1 MFSVEVKH
9 VEVAAYTAQQSL
21 KENNLCY
28 TEGKWNSVALI
39 GKIIGKKRER
49 KREGPSFWLWKQA
62 LGIVSEMNAI
72 TLRLSEYEPKQF
84 KQRKRN
90 DLKIWH
96 DNKLY
101 LYFWFV
107 FVFFFK
113 KKKIWTW
120 NLLYAGMHCIISEF
134 ELCLFFFSRKSSQVS
149 NIFNRKSRRSK
160 YLRYAQK
167 NKRWRTPPSRMP
179 LK

>member
-96 DNKLY
+96 SNKLY

-107 FVFFFK
+107 FVFFLK
-113 KKKIWTW
+113 KKKSKHELFYMLECIASFL
-120 NLLYAGMHCIISEF
+120 NLSCAC
-134 ELCLFFFSRKSSQVS
+134 FFFPGSQVKCQIS
-149 NIFNRKSRRSK
+149 LTGRVGGVNI
-160 YLRYAQK
+160 
-167 NKRWRTPPSRMP
+167 
-179 LK
+179 